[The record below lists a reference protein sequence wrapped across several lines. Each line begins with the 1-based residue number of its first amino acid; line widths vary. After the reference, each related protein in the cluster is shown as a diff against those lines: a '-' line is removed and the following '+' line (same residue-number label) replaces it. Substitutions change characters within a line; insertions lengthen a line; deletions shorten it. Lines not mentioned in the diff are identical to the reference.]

1 MTTKPKPKPPAWL
14 TDKDALTQ
22 WKNLAPEF
30 FEAEEATT
38 ALRERFARYCD
49 TVAKWHIARKFID
62 QNGFEFAVY
71 EPLRQGEPPDAERV
85 IKSMVSFPE
94 VGIYR
99 QLSETIAKLERDLGI
114 TPE

>member
-1 MTTKPKPKPPAWL
+1 MTTAPKWL
-14 TDKDALTQ
+14 TDKDALVQ

-30 FEAEEATT
+30 FETEEATT

-49 TVAKWHIARKFID
+49 TVGKWHIARKFLD
-62 QNGFEFAVY
+62 EHGFDFTVY
-71 EPLRQGEPPDAERV
+71 EAPRPGDSPDAELL

-99 QLSETIAKLERDLGI
+99 QLAETIAKLERDLGI